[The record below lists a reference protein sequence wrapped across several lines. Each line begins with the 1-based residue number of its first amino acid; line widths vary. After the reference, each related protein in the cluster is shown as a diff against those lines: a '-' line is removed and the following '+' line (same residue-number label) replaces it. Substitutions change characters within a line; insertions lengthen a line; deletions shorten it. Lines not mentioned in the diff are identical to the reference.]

1 MMLLNGGKYHIEIKM
16 YTITK
21 SFSDVTLKKLL
32 EDSNLSLEWLILR
45 IYFDVFIVDDRIHIF
60 GEKLLG

>member
-32 EDSNLSLEWLILR
+32 EDSNLSWEWLILR